1 MPMPVSSMRAASGG
15 TGPRFHAPWI
25 TLLALTLMGGAPL
38 RAAGGANAPAEPPPA
53 AQPAPQKPATPAAPG
68 PAAPA
73 PGADAAEATERPI
86 TIREAID
93 IAFRNHADV
102 AIASQGIVS
111 ARQRVTEAKTG
122 TLPTVSGGVT
132 FSGRGV
138 SDLGGVFGA
147 GPTSTRY
154 DNGAQ
159 PAISARQTLFDTGLT
174 RLQVRQARFGLT
186 NAEAGLVNA
195 RRLLAFNVTSDYIQ
209 LLRNQKQFD
218 LSKEQ
223 VRLAQQQ
230 LDLIDARIGAGAAAA
245 SDRFPVVR
253 TLRLAQEQQIAAQNN
268 VNVGASALRNT
279 MGLPLGPPLGVAD
292 LPEPV
297 YQIPTLQ
304 ESLAEAIRL
313 RPDLA
318 QDVAFVESST
328 AAVSVAR
335 LRRRPLLTGSVGFN
349 VTPNDAFS
357 RSDWNFLTG
366 VSMPIWDAGLTRAQ
380 ERDAAATL
388 DSNRARLEQTRK
400 DVEAEVQQAHLNVAS
415 AKERVDASRAS
426 VEAARVALE
435 AANAR
440 YQQGLAIT
448 VDLTDAQI
456 GYITASNDAINA
468 LYDYYLARA
477 QLARAVGTAP

>member
-15 TGPRFHAPWI
+15 TGPRFRAPWI
-25 TLLALTLMGGAPL
+25 ALLALTLTGGAPL
-38 RAAGGANAPAEPPPA
+38 LAAGGANAPAEPPPA
-53 AQPAPQKPATPAAPG
+53 AQPAPEKPATPAAPG

-73 PGADAAEATERPI
+73 PAGAAGAIERPI
-86 TIREAID
+86 TILEAID

-122 TLPTVSGGVT
+122 TLPSVLGGVT

-138 SDLGGVFGA
+138 SDLGGAFGG

-154 DNGAQ
+154 DSGAQ
-159 PAISARQTLFDTGLT
+159 PAITARQTLFDTGLT
-174 RLQVRQARFGLT
+174 RLQVRQARFGVT
-186 NAEAGLVNA
+186 SAEAGLVDT

-209 LLRNQKQFD
+209 LLRNQKQYD
-218 LSKEQ
+218 LTKEQ
-223 VRLAQQQ
+223 VRLAQEQ

-279 MGLPLGPPLGVAD
+279 MGLPIGPPLHVAD

-297 YQIPTLQ
+297 YQIPTIQ
-304 ESLAEAIRL
+304 ESLAEAVRL

-318 QDVAFVESST
+318 QDVAFVET
-328 AAVSVAR
+328 ATAGLSLAR
-335 LRRRPLLTGSVGFN
+335 IRRRPLLTGSVGFN
-349 VTPNDAFS
+349 VTPNNAFS

-380 ERDAAATL
+380 EREAAATL
-388 DSNRARLEQTRK
+388 DVNRARLEQTRK

-456 GYITASNDAINA
+456 GFITASTDAINA

-477 QLARAVGTAP
+477 QLYRAVGTPP

>member
-1 MPMPVSSMRAASGG
+1 MPMSVSSMRAASGG

-25 TLLALTLMGGAPL
+25 ALLALTLTGGAPL
-38 RAAGGANAPAEPPPA
+38 LAAGGANASAEPPPA
-53 AQPAPQKPATPAAPG
+53 AQPATEKPATPAAPG

-73 PGADAAEATERPI
+73 PAAGAAEATERPI
-86 TIREAID
+86 TIQEAID

-111 ARQRVTEAKTG
+111 ARQRVTQARTG
-122 TLPTVSGGVT
+122 TLPSVTGGVT
-132 FSGRGV
+132 FSGRGT
-138 SDLGGVFGA
+138 SDLGGAFGA

-159 PAISARQTLFDTGLT
+159 PAIQARQTLFDTGLT
-174 RLQVRQARFGLT
+174 RLQVRQARFGVT
-186 NAEAGLVNA
+186 SAEAALVNT
-195 RRLLAFNVTSDYIQ
+195 RRLLAFTVTSDYIQ
-209 LLRNQKQFD
+209 LLRNQKQYD
-218 LSKEQ
+218 LTKEQ
-223 VRLAQQQ
+223 VRLAQEQ

-245 SDRFPVVR
+245 SDRFPLLR
-253 TLRLAQEQQIAAQNN
+253 ELRLAQERQIAARND
-268 VNVGASALRNT
+268 VNVSASALRNS
-279 MGLPLGPPLGVAD
+279 MGLPLGPPLRVAD
-292 LPEPV
+292 LPEPL
-297 YQIPTLQ
+297 YQVPTLQ
-304 ESLAEAIRL
+304 ESLAEAVRL

-318 QDVAFVESST
+318 QAVASVET
-328 AAVSVAR
+328 ATAGLSLAHT
-335 LRRRPLLTGSVGFN
+335 RRRPLLTGSLGFN
-349 VTPNDAFS
+349 VTPNDAVS

-366 VSMPIWDAGLTRAQ
+366 VSMPLWDAGLTRAQ
-380 ERDAAATL
+380 EREAAATL

-448 VDLTDAQI
+448 VDLTDAQL
-456 GYITASNDAINA
+456 GFITASTDAINA

-477 QLARAVGTAP
+477 QLSRASGTTP